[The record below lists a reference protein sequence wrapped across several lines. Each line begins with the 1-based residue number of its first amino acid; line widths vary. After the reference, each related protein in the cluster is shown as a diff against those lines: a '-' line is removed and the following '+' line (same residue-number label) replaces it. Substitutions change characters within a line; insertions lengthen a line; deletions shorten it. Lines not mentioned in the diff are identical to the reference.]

1 MTFNSEIF
9 DVEYRQISD
18 NNYLHV
24 INIQEIN
31 TELKEFID
39 ICISW
44 ICYGPDDTDISII
57 KKELISFFETKQ
69 SDKDKRTIKG
79 AIAEFFINLYLL
91 DIGFKQ
97 EYLFLNL
104 EENSIKK
111 GFDGYFSFSNEEWI
125 FESKSGSISSSNAT
139 HKDKIPTAYNDLKK
153 KVETKTTNNPWKNA
167 FNHAKRV
174 GSEKDIITHLKKLSD
189 DFVLEKYQKIKDL
202 NIIPGST
209 IFLEGNWVDIDTDD
223 LEIKIKNY
231 LSDQEYKGINV
242 ICVNNKSIELFQDY
256 LNS

>member
-1 MTFNSEIF
+1 MEFKSEIF

-18 NNYLHV
+18 SNYLHV

-31 TELKEFID
+31 NEMKDFID
-39 ICISW
+39 VCISR

-57 KKELISFFETKQ
+57 KKELVNFFETKQ
-69 SDKDKRTIKG
+69 NDPEKKTIKG

-91 DIGFKQ
+91 DIGFNQ

-111 GFDGYFSFSNEEWI
+111 GFDGYFSLLNEEWI
-125 FESKSGSISSSNAT
+125 FESKSGSVNSANAT
-139 HKDKIPTAYNDLKK
+139 HKEKISTAYSDVKK
-153 KVETKTTNNPWKNA
+153 KVETKSTNNPWKNA

-174 GSEKDIITHLKKLSD
+174 GSNNDIIANLKKLSD
-189 DFVLEKYQKIKDL
+189 DFILEKYQKIDDL

-209 IFLEGNWVDIDTDD
+209 IFLEGNWVSIDTDD
-223 LEIKIKNY
+223 IEIKIKNY
-231 LSDQEYKGINV
+231 LSDKKFKGINV
-242 ICVNNKSIELFQDY
+242 ICVNNKSIKLFQDY
-256 LNS
+256 LTT

>member
-1 MTFNSEIF
+1 MTFTSEIF
-9 DVEYRQISD
+9 DVEYRHISND
-18 NNYLHV
+18 NYLHV

-31 TELKEFID
+31 IELEEFID
-39 ICISW
+39 TCISL

-69 SDKDKRTIKG
+69 SDPDKRTIKG

-111 GFDGYFSFSNEEWI
+111 GFDGYFTFSNEEWI
-125 FESKSGSISSSNAT
+125 FESKSGSINSSNST
-139 HKDKIPTAYNDLKK
+139 HKDKISTAYTDLKK
-153 KVETKTTNNPWKNA
+153 KVETKTSNNPWKNA

-174 GSEKDIITHLKKLSD
+174 GSEDDIIKNLKKLSD

-209 IFLEGNWVDIDTDD
+209 IFLEGNWIDIDTDD
-223 LEIKIKNY
+223 LEFKIKGF
-231 LSDQEYKGINV
+231 LSGKEYKGINV

-256 LNS
+256 LNR

>member
-1 MTFNSEIF
+1 MTFKSDIF
-9 DVEYRQISD
+9 NVEYRQIS
-18 NNYLHV
+18 NENYLHV
-24 INIQEIN
+24 INIEKIDI
-31 TELKEFID
+31 ELKDFID
-39 ICISW
+39 VCISW
-44 ICYGPDDTDISII
+44 ICYGSDDTDISII
-57 KKELISFFETKQ
+57 KKELIHFFETKKN
-69 SDKDKRTIKG
+69 DPHKKTIKG

-91 DIGFKQ
+91 DIGFNQ

-111 GFDGYFSFSNEEWI
+111 GFDGYFTLSNEEWI
-125 FESKSGSISSSNAT
+125 FESKSGSINSANAT
-139 HKDKIPTAYNDLKK
+139 HKDKISTAYSDLKK
-153 KVETKTTNNPWKNA
+153 KVETKSTNNPWKNA

-174 GSEKDIITHLKKLSD
+174 GSNNDIITNLKKLSD
-189 DFVLEKYQKIKDL
+189 DFILEKYQKINDL

-209 IFLEGNWVDIDTDD
+209 IFLEGSWVNIDTDD

-231 LSDQEYKGINV
+231 LSNKEFKGINV